1 MLGGR
6 GSTSSKWGLVGLYR
20 AAPYLEAGLDKSLV
34 FGAPNTPTTL
44 STGVESPPHF
54 EAAFPQLWSPE
65 ATVSPAPLNLKVV

>member
-1 MLGGR
+1 MGGDR
-6 GSTSSKWGLVGLYR
+6 GPTSSKWGLMGLYG
-20 AAPYLEAGLDKSLV
+20 AARCLEAGFDKSLV

-54 EAAFPQLWSPE
+54 EAASPQLWSPE